1 MEAQGEVPE
10 TCGVTKNF
18 LLPCHTKYCSS
29 RDMTNPSRCNVYP
42 NGTLPR
48 RKLFDGL
55 GGEGGS

>member
-18 LLPCHTKYCSS
+18 LRPCHTKYFSS

-48 RKLFDGL
+48 RKLLDGVYI
-55 GGEGGS
+55 EVGS